1 MINYSNKKVAIAF
14 RRYAKYILGLFV
26 YLIRSTLNSLNERS
40 IYLFLQ
46 ALRVASQKNKQS
58 KLLTEFKIYP
68 KYPKR
73 LYPINSDISNLSIII
88 QGPIADRDFIQ
99 GTIDWYSS
107 CGVSRIIVSTNQKI
121 KDFKRATTV
130 IHPKPAV
137 IGLGNEN
144 SHLSSIQ
151 KALDLIDDEDIVI
164 KTRTDMRIFNEL
176 ALSAI
181 PSIHKTHVSDISKD
195 GFRLGAISNNSL
207 LIKINNISDHL
218 YIGNASQ
225 LKRMFTLPFRELNEV
240 MSEVNVEPELIE
252 KDERGLLL
260 KSTKFTTTFTEFFGE
275 QWFFNSYRK
284 NCLIKDMSEKRVIDF
299 SEYNEALSKY
309 LEIIRDSVY
318 ILDPDELDLYWLKS
332 DITTLPSYYQDA
344 DQNNNPIPVMRLTR
358 LNWLSLLYD
367 ESYKDKIINYADSLD
382 RDELLF

>member
-1 MINYSNKKVAIAF
+1 MINYSKSTIAVVL
-14 RRYAKYILGLFV
+14 RRYFKSILGLIV
-26 YLIRSTLNSLNERS
+26 YIIRSILNSSNERF

-46 ALRVASQKNKQS
+46 ALRVSSQKNKES
-58 KLLTEFKIYP
+58 RLLTEFKVYP

-73 LYPINSDISNLSIII
+73 LYPINSDTSNLSIII
-88 QGPIADRDFIQ
+88 QGPISDRAFIQ

-107 CGVSRIIVSTNQKI
+107 CGVSRIIVSTSQEI
-121 KDFKRATTV
+121 KDFKRAITV
-130 IHPKPAV
+130 VHPKPTV

-151 KALDLIDDEDIVI
+151 KALDMIDDEDIVI
-164 KTRTDMRIFNEL
+164 KTRSDMRIFNEL

-181 PSIHKTHVSDISKD
+181 PSIHKTHISDISKD

-218 YIGNASQ
+218 YICYASQ
-225 LKRMFTLPFRELNEV
+225 LKRMFTLPFRELKEV
-240 MSEVNVEPELIE
+240 MSEVNVEPDLIE

-284 NCLIKDMSEKRVIDF
+284 NCLINDMSEKRVIDF
-299 SEYNEALSKY
+299 SEYNKALSKY
-309 LEIIRDSVY
+309 LDIIRDSVY
-318 ILDPDELDLYWLKS
+318 IVDPEELDLYWLKS
-332 DITTLPSYYQDA
+332 NITTLPSYYEDA

-367 ESYKDKIINYADSLD
+367 ESYKDKIINYADSLN